1 MQHKRCAAI
10 TAQLHRTATMFT
22 GLLLRKGRVFSGHR
36 TKGPTASG
44 IARME
49 EIYRLTDQVWSPRKY
64 VTWPATRVQ

>member
-36 TKGPTASG
+36 TKDL
-44 IARME
+44 
-49 EIYRLTDQVWSPRKY
+49 RLVGSPEWKRF
-64 VTWPATRVQ
+64 TG